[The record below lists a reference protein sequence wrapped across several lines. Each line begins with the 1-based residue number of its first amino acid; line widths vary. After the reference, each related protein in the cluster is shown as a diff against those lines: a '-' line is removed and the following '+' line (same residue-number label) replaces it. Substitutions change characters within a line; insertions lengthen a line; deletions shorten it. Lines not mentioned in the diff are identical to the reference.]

1 MEAKWVKRMALRI
14 AKPDH
19 EYFKPHRKQHHE
31 FRGMKTTLDPINVLP
46 FLAIDFKSRFL
57 LIHERNKAKATT

>member
-19 EYFKPHRKQHHE
+19 EYFKPYRKQHYE
-31 FRGMKTTLDPINVLP
+31 FKGIKTTLDPINEFTFAFSGNRFQDPIP
-46 FLAIDFKSRFL
+46 FNPRK
-57 LIHERNKAKATT
+57 K